1 MPVTTGFDAV
11 HAPAV
16 FFKLPCLKLFDHDKI
31 NLLAPKMPARMGS
44 PAPMGKILEERMAAL
59 KAGEIAPEIELPAVT
74 GKQRHKFKLSDLRGK
89 KSVILAFYPLD
100 WSPT

>member
-1 MPVTTGFDAV
+1 MPFMLPLFSLSYPVLNYLTTI
-11 HAPAV
+11 
-16 FFKLPCLKLFDHDKI
+16 KLIPWCLRSRRAWEYLRRG
-31 NLLAPKMPARMGS
+31 P
-44 PAPMGKILEERMAAL
+44 ILEERMAAL
-59 KAGEIAPEIELPAVT
+59 KPGEIAPEVELPAVT

>member
-1 MPVTTGFDAV
+1 MPFMVPLFSLSYPVLNYLTTIKLISWRPRSRRAWVT
-11 HAPAV
+11 
-16 FFKLPCLKLFDHDKI
+16 LCRL
-31 NLLAPKMPARMGS
+31 
-44 PAPMGKILEERMAAL
+44 GKILEERMAAL